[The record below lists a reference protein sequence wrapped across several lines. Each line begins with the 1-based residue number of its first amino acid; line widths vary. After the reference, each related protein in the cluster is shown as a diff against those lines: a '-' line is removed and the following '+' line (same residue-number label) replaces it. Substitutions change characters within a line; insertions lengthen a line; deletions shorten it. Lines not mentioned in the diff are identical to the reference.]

1 MLRLMSCLIFTAV
14 PVILVPDEQT
24 ASVTVLLLTGRK
36 AGFVLTSFGLKKY
49 IFSYHHA
56 PHIELLSRGSS

>member
-56 PHIELLSRGSS
+56 PHIELLIRGSS